1 MVNQL
6 VYGGGRKMIRPFVLW
21 LIWQNERTRQRYHV
35 GNLVHHEGKYMFYYE
50 KHAKRRGVIEA
61 LKNGYH
67 LHLAFPDV
75 NKVYVSER
83 LFGPF
88 ERRLPDR
95 RRPDFQEILRAHG
108 LSDDYTNMDLLRAT
122 GGRLATD
129 TYEFV
134 PPIYVYGNEFD
145 FDFYIAGWRYYE
157 GERVLDQLQVG
168 DDVIFQLE
176 PTNEQDP
183 KAVLVLTKQ
192 GEKLGYIPAFYSEFM
207 FWLIEESSGAYKAK
221 IQFIH
226 PKANPQLKVN
236 ICVCGTL
243 TPTMKQLQLD
253 MVHDME
259 LTITV

>member
-1 MVNQL
+1 
-6 VYGGGRKMIRPFVLW
+6 MIRPFVLW

-50 KHAKRRGVIEA
+50 KHAQRRGVIEA
-61 LKNGYH
+61 LKNGYR
-67 LHLAFPDV
+67 LHLAFPDID
-75 NKVYVSER
+75 KIYVSDR

-88 ERRLPDR
+88 ERRLPDC
-95 RRPDFQEILRAHG
+95 RRPDFQEILKAHG
-108 LSDDYTNMDLLRAT
+108 LSNDYTDMDLLRAT

-129 TYEFV
+129 PYEFV
-134 PPIYVYGNEFD
+134 APIYVYGNEFD

-157 GERVLDQLQVG
+157 GERVIDQLQVG
-168 DDVIFQLE
+168 DDVKFQRE
-176 PTNEQDP
+176 PKNEQDP
-183 KAVLVLTKQ
+183 KAVVVLTKQ

-207 FWLIEESSGAYKAK
+207 FRLIEEGGGVYKAN

-243 TPTMKQLQLD
+243 TPKMKQVQQD
-253 MVHDME
+253 MLHDLE
-259 LTITV
+259 LVIT

>member
-1 MVNQL
+1 
-6 VYGGGRKMIRPFVLW
+6 MIRPFVLW
-21 LIWQNERTRQRYHV
+21 LIWQNKRTRQRYHV
-35 GNLVHHEGKYMFYYE
+35 GNLVHYKGKYMFYYE
-50 KHAKRRGVIEA
+50 KSEKRRGVIAA

-67 LHLAFPDV
+67 LHLSFPDID
-75 NKVYVSER
+75 KIYVSDR

-95 RRPDFQEILRAHG
+95 RRPDFQEILKAYG
-108 LSDDYTNMDLLRAT
+108 LSNDYTDMDLLRAT

-145 FDFYIAGWRYYE
+145 FEFHIAGWRYYE
-157 GERVLDQLQVG
+157 GERVIDRLQVG
-168 DDVIFQLE
+168 EDVMFQLE
-176 PTNEQDP
+176 PANEQDP
-183 KAVLVLTKQ
+183 KAVVVLTKQ

-207 FWLIEESSGAYKAK
+207 FRLIEESGGVYKAN

-243 TPTMKQLQLD
+243 TPKMKQVQQDIL
-253 MVHDME
+253 HDLE
-259 LTITV
+259 LVIT

>member
-1 MVNQL
+1 MVNQM
-6 VYGGGRKMIRPFVLW
+6 VCGGENMIRPFVLW

-157 GERVLDQLQVG
+157 GERVLDRLQVG
-168 DDVIFQLE
+168 DDVIFRLE
-176 PTNEQDP
+176 PANEQDP
-183 KAVLVLTKQ
+183 KAVVVLTKQ

-207 FWLIEESSGAYKAK
+207 FWLIEESSGAYKAN
-221 IQFIH
+221 IQFIY

-236 ICVCGTL
+236 ICVRGTL
-243 TPTMKQLQLD
+243 TTTMKQLQLD
-253 MVHDME
+253 MVHDMK
-259 LTITV
+259 LTIKA